1 MKKLIY
7 LHVGDP
13 NPQDKKIKKHDLYIL
28 EEMARL
34 LAIKEFKNQTKSLD
48 LKILKEY
55 PTEASV
61 LIEYKDS
68 KDDAVYSM
76 YDALRALPIVET
88 IDSMLPKD

>member
-13 NPQDKKIKKHDLYIL
+13 NPDDKKIKKNDLYIL

-34 LAIKEFKNQTKSLD
+34 LSIKEFKKQAAILD
-48 LKILKEY
+48 FKVVKEY

-61 LIEYKDS
+61 LIEYDNDK
-68 KDDAVYSM
+68 AQEM
-76 YDALRALPIVET
+76 YDALRALPIVEI

>member
-7 LHVGDP
+7 LKVGDP
-13 NPQDKKIKKHDLYIL
+13 NPDDKKIKKNDLYIL

-34 LAIKEFKNQTKSLD
+34 ISIKEFKKQAGILD
-48 LKILKEY
+48 FKVVKEY

-61 LIEYKDS
+61 LIEFSDTKEQ
-68 KDDAVYSM
+68 AM
-76 YDALRALPIVET
+76 YDALRALDIVEM